1 MAYVLDRLQVSDYA
15 AFESI
20 FVSRDGIRRALGEK
34 SYQILREE
42 GDPNKVVLL
51 FEWDTLENAR
61 NYLESAEVQL
71 AAEQASVKVE
81 TVETYYLNESARS
94 NER

>member
-1 MAYVLDRLQVSDYA
+1 MAYVLDRLEVKDYE

-20 FVSRDGIRRALGEK
+20 FVSRDGIRRSLGEK

-42 GDPNKVVLL
+42 GDPNKLVLL

-61 NYLESAEVQL
+61 NYMESAEVQ
-71 AAEQASVKVE
+71 AAAQQASVKAFG
-81 TVETYYLNESARS
+81 ETYYLNESARS
-94 NER
+94 NAR

>member
-1 MAYVLDRLQVSDYA
+1 MAYVLDRLQVNDYA
-15 AFESI
+15 AFEST